1 MKPGCGSPL
10 AQKYLYPSYSDSIET
25 WAIQFAKVFSW
36 LHANIHFTIRHN
48 APTSHFIVSTSS
60 PLLVSRRFVTSL
72 DLCAFFVD
80 HQSREMN
87 SSLFLLLYTNMSN
100 ISNFFFPPFILS
112 GEEER
117 KGWGKEEKSSYQHNG
132 LLGHGVRRVP
142 DSRQAVEVKKSRHCV
157 LKFWCCINHWA
168 FTTKRTLSLGLYLF
182 IAKG

>member
-36 LHANIHFTIRHN
+36 LHANIHFTIRHI

-100 ISNFFFPPFILS
+100 ISNFFFLHS
-112 GEEER
+112 SSLVKR
-117 KGWGKEEKSSYQHNG
+117 KGKDGGRKRNQVINTMGCWDMECVVSQIHNK
-132 LLGHGVRRVP
+132 
-142 DSRQAVEVKKSRHCV
+142 Q
-157 LKFWCCINHWA
+157 
-168 FTTKRTLSLGLYLF
+168 
-182 IAKG
+182 